1 MIFLEAKTEPW
12 AEWELEKPSPNEIEE
27 FINSKLIEKPIFL
40 TESILYKEQYTS
52 KVTNP

>member
-12 AEWELEKPSPNEIEE
+12 AECEMETASPNEIEAV
-27 FINSKLIEKPIFL
+27 INSKLNEKPIFL
-40 TESILYKEQYTS
+40 TESILYKEQYTA